1 MTRSQRFGGVLLGSL
16 GLLWTTRVAAQPAA
30 ADFGHKGQFVISG
43 ERLFG
48 LVLTSSSTTQTVNNV
63 ERKTTRSY
71 TMFNLLMNPTSPTT
85 YAIPRIGFDY
95 LPIDGLTV
103 GGSLGFSTASGEV
116 KQEANGTSQ
125 TEDTGSASAFLLAPR
140 AGYAFMFSPLFGI
153 WPRGGITFLHASGED
168 DDGYPKTSLNRLA
181 LTMEVPFVFTPV
193 PHVGFTFAPTLDL
206 GLTGSDKVTTVD
218 NDNVETTV
226 EADAVATDFG
236 IQAGLFVYF

>member
-1 MTRSQRFGGVLLGSL
+1 
-16 GLLWTTRVAAQPAA
+16 LWTSSVAAEPAG
-30 ADFGHKGQFVISG
+30 ADFGKKGQFVISG

-48 LVLTSSSTTQTVNNV
+48 LVLTSTSTTQTQNNV
-63 ERKTTRSY
+63 EEKRTLSY

-116 KQEANGTSQ
+116 KQEANGASVTQ
-125 TEDTGSASAFLLAPR
+125 DIGSGSAFLLAPR
-140 AGYAFMFSPLFGI
+140 AGYAFMFAPLFGI
-153 WPRGGITFLHASGED
+153 WPRGGITFLQVSRED
-168 DDGYPKTSLNRLA
+168 DDGYPKTSSSRLA

-218 NDNVETTV
+218 NNNVETTV

-236 IQAGLFVYF
+236 FQAGLFVYF